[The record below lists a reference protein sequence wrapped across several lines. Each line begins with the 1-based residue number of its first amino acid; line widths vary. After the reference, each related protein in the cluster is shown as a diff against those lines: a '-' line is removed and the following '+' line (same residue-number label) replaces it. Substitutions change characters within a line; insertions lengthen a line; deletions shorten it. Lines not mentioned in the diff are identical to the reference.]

1 MAISDLIQGPA
12 GSNLLDSSG
21 NFSNDREETFCN
33 KVIEKME
40 KGNSNGDVFPFSKT
54 LGVSFPQGSG
64 PNNLLKPKPF
74 KQTQESKDKILDPQQ
89 KFRQQMVRPIVGPI
103 LKTLNLPGQASLFPA
118 FDPTSIFST
127 LKISDIS
134 LFTADI
140 AIAIPTIGTPAFP
153 LAIEDL
159 SKKYNIGLPEL
170 TSAFGVF
177 SSLIP
182 PPLPPI
188 PSIPS
193 FEKPNLP
200 DFALGNVVNFSTSI
214 MKLPVELVNPTVV
227 LSTMTNFLPF
237 PTPEKIITAISL
249 PVEKILVTIP
259 TQSGLLPQPSPL
271 MSAYILTLFEYI
283 ILAISS
289 FYIGI
294 TLGTGGIIRELKSFF
309 DI

>member
-1 MAISDLIQGPA
+1 MAINDLIQGPA

-21 NFSNDREETFCN
+21 NFSSDREETFCN

-40 KGNSNGDVFPFSKT
+40 KGNANGDVFSFAKT
-54 LGVSFPQGSG
+54 LGISFPKNSG
-64 PNNLLKPKPF
+64 PNNLLKPTPF
-74 KQTQESKDKILDPQQ
+74 SQTQESKEKILDPQG

-140 AIAIPTIGTPAFP
+140 AVAIPTIGTPTFP
-153 LAIEDL
+153 LAIENL

-182 PPLPPI
+182 PPLPPV
-188 PSIPS
+188 PSVPS

-200 DFALGNVVNFSTSI
+200 DFALGNVVTFSTSI
-214 MKLPVELVNPTVV
+214 IKIPIELVNPSIV
-227 LSTMTNFLPF
+227 LSTMTDFLPF

-249 PVEKILVTIP
+249 PVEKILISIP
-259 TQSGLLPQPSPL
+259 TQSGLLPQASPL
-271 MSAYILTLFEYI
+271 MSAYVLTIFEYI

-294 TLGTGGIIRELKSFF
+294 TLGTGGIIRELKTFF
-309 DI
+309 